1 LRGSEDVNDVYSHYK
16 NEIER
21 QHASIERR
29 VDIQIEMP
37 RPEARL
43 QLADAGLESAGAISR
58 RNSRAPDIDDE
69 MTRKVM
75 AMVESDATLKS
86 ALSGTPKTRSAGRG

>member
-1 LRGSEDVNDVYSHYK
+1 
-16 NEIER
+16 
-21 QHASIERR
+21 
-29 VDIQIEMP
+29 
-37 RPEARL
+37 
-43 QLADAGLESAGAISR
+43 
-58 RNSRAPDIDDE
+58 